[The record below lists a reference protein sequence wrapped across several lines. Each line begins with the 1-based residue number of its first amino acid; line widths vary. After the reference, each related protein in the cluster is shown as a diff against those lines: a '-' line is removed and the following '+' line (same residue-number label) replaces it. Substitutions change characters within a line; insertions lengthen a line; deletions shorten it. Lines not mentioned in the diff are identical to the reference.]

1 MAEAGTPEL
10 APAASAT
17 GGAGALLRAARQQQG
32 LHIAALAAS
41 IKLPPAKLEAL
52 EAGRY
57 DELPDAAFTRALALT
72 ICRVLKIDPAPV
84 LAQLPDT
91 PDTGL
96 AKVDSG
102 LNTPFRDRPG
112 RVDPTVLA
120 PWRHPVLW
128 IVALL
133 LVAAAAFVLVPSV
146 SVTGGSGPAADVAP
160 APVMPPSPAIAVP
173 TPDDTAA
180 SAPPAV
186 SEPIDTAPAAVP
198 ASAAAAASP
207 DGLTLRAVQATW
219 VQVIDG
225 NGQTLMERLVP
236 AGEMVA
242 LNAAPP
248 VRLRI
253 GNASGAELT
262 FRGQPVD
269 LKTAAR
275 NNIANL
281 TLP

>member
-1 MAEAGTPEL
+1 
-10 APAASAT
+10 
-17 GGAGALLRAARQQQG
+17 
-32 LHIAALAAS
+32 
-41 IKLPPAKLEAL
+41 
-52 EAGRY
+52 
-57 DELPDAAFTRALALT
+57 
-72 ICRVLKIDPAPV
+72 V
-84 LAQLPDT
+84 
-91 PDTGL
+91 
-96 AKVDSG
+96 
-102 LNTPFRDRPG
+102 
-112 RVDPTVLA
+112 
-120 PWRHPVLW
+120 
-128 IVALL
+128 
-133 LVAAAAFVLVPSV
+133 VP
-146 SVTGGSGPAADVAP
+146 AP
-160 APVMPPSPAIAVP
+160 APDGPSTQIAAIAVP

-186 SEPIDTAPAAVP
+186 SEQIDTAPAAVP

-236 AGEMVA
+236 AGELVA